1 MLRSF
6 KSTLSRSSILWLLLP
21 IVACGSQ
28 EEGDAGRAGE
38 TCSLDGES
46 SCDAGLSCDPR
57 ADGGGYVCGEALRVQ
72 GRVLDALSLA
82 ELAGARVVVLG
93 ADGSPVADVAFTD
106 DAGGYSAVVSAPR
119 NADGSV
125 AASATWTLAVS
136 AGGYQPFPAGPRPA
150 VPIAATQIG
159 EDGVIDAPNTEAA
172 LLPLPHPEQ
181 YAFEIR
187 GTISADSPGGTLVV
201 AEGGAAPAPYAMA
214 SRSGEFVIFNVPS
227 GSYELA
233 GYKRGQQLERS
244 SVLVGDASIGDVTLA
259 ASEQP
264 LGGVSGNVNIVNA
277 PGGSLT
283 SVVLVPESVFD
294 AHLERGPV
302 PFGLRAPGL
311 PDAPSV
317 SGAFAIEQV
326 PRGRYVV
333 LAAFENDALV
343 RDPDT
348 SIGGTTIQTVAVESS
363 ESVVMSQSFK
373 ITEHLAIIGPGADT
387 PERVTGPVTFAWSD
401 DSSEDRYELEL
412 YTALGDSIWEQ
423 RAVIAEHGGGTVELP
438 YTGPALVAGMVY
450 QFRVTSFRDRSGES
464 TAISKSEDL
473 RGVFE
478 YHPE

>member
-1 MLRSF
+1 MMKSLS
-6 KSTLSRSSILWLLLP
+6 STLSRSSILMLLLP
-21 IVACGSQ
+21 LAACGS
-28 EEGDAGRAGE
+28 EEEEPRAGLAGD

-46 SCDAGLSCDPR
+46 ACDDGLSCDPR
-57 ADGGGYVCGEALRVQ
+57 ADGSGYVCGASLRIQ
-72 GRVLDALSLA
+72 GQVLDALSET

-106 DAGGYSAVVSAPR
+106 DTGGYSALVTAPR

-125 AASATWTLAVS
+125 AEGATWTLAVS

-150 VPIAATQIG
+150 VPIAASQIA
-159 EDGVIDAPNTEAA
+159 EGVIDAPNTEAA
-172 LLPLPHPEQ
+172 LLPLANPEQ
-181 YAFEIR
+181 YALEIR
-187 GTISADSPGGTLVV
+187 GTISADAPGGTLVV
-201 AEGGAAPAPYAMA
+201 AEGGAVPAPYAIA

-244 SVLVGDASIGDVTLA
+244 AVVVGETSVSDVALET
-259 ASEQP
+259 SDQP

-294 AHLERGPV
+294 AHLERGAV
-302 PFGLRAPGL
+302 PFGLRAPG
-311 PDAPSV
+311 PPNAPSV
-317 SGAFAIEQV
+317 SGAFEIDQV

-333 LAAFENDALV
+333 LAAFENDSLV

-348 SIGGTTIQTVAVESS
+348 SIAGTTIQTVAVESS

-387 PERVTGPVTFAWSD
+387 PEPITGPVTFAWSD

-423 RAVIAEHGGGTVELP
+423 RAIVAEHGGGTVELP
-438 YTGPALVAGMVY
+438 YTGPALVPGMVY
-450 QFRVTSFRDRSGES
+450 QFRVTSFRDRNGVS

-478 YHPE
+478 YRAE